1 MARISIT
8 DLPPKFQEQAVKQ
21 LMEQRARKQRAETLL
36 CPGEDRKEKESKYHN
51 KPTERVTASGN
62 VLKFPSQKEAR
73 RYDAL
78 LLRLK
83 AGQIKDLRM
92 QVDFTL
98 QEAFT
103 DVEGKRVRAIRYKA
117 DFVYRQPAE
126 YYRQMY
132 GSHAAY
138 WNDQSGMPWELVVED
153 VKSRATATDKY
164 KIKKKLLKEKY
175 GIDIVEV

>member
-103 DVEGKRVRAIRYKA
+103 DAEGKRVRAIRYKA
-117 DFVYRQPAE
+117 DFVYEE
-126 YYRQMY
+126 Y
-132 GSHAAY
+132 
-138 WNDQSGMPWELVVED
+138 QSTIDGTPIWKMIVED
-153 VKSRATATDKY
+153 VKTRATATDKY

>member
-103 DVEGKRVRAIRYKA
+103 DAEGKRVRAIRYKA
-117 DFVYRQPAE
+117 DFVYW
-126 YYRQMY
+126 QMR
-132 GSHAAY
+132 AY
-138 WNDQSGMPWELVVED
+138 WKGYEEQCPEDGWYMVVED
-153 VKSRATATDKY
+153 AKSRATATQQY